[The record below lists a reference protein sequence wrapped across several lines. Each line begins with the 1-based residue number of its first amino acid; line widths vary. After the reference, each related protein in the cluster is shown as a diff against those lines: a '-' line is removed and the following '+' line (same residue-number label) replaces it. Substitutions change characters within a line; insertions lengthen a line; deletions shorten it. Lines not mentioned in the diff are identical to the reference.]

1 MVPDEYGSTATWV
14 AVGVGL
20 LLAIE
25 PIIDMGRTAVN
36 VTGQAVVA
44 AVVSTREKILD
55 KDVWDAGKEAA
66 PAAA

>member
-1 MVPDEYGSTATWV
+1 
-14 AVGVGL
+14 
-20 LLAIE
+20 
-25 PIIDMGRTAVN
+25 MGRTAVN